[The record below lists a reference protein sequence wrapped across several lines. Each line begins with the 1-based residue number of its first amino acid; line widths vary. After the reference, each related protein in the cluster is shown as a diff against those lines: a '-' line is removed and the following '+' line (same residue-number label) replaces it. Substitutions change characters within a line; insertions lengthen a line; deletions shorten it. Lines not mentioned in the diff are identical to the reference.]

1 MERNGGFGVIGISL
15 AGLGAVVGMPMLF
28 VFLQAIFPHL
38 GENSLREPFS
48 AVWAA
53 YADPRLPELLANTV
67 RLGLWVGAGCLI
79 VATPLAVLRALTDL
93 PAKGLWD
100 LLFLIPFMM
109 PPYIG
114 AFAWTMTL
122 QPGGFMTQTFGAHA
136 GGFLFSFWGIVTVM
150 TLHLFPVVY
159 FAVSRTLAAIGP
171 RFMQAARTSG
181 ASPLYTFWRITLP
194 LSLPGLAA
202 SLLLVFA
209 MSIEEYGTPATLG
222 RQSQYL
228 VLVTSIEERF
238 AEWPIDLPGAAIL
251 SLNLVALA
259 LAAFFLQHWIVTR
272 RSYVTIS
279 GKHGDAGVSA
289 LGFWRWPAL
298 ALFGFVAALAVIV
311 PMAAVLATAFS
322 TTISGGLAWSNL
334 GLRHFESVLSNRDGA
349 MDALFT
355 SLWLAGGASV
365 GAGLLGLLAAYVTVR
380 TRAPGR
386 RVVDALST
394 LPNALPGMVVA
405 IGLILAW
412 NREWWPVQIY
422 NTPLMLM
429 LAYVCLLLP
438 YPVRYA
444 AAGLRQISQSL
455 EAAARVSGAG
465 LAMTIRRIVLPMIA
479 PHLAVAML
487 LVFAIASR
495 ELVASVMVAPPGLR
509 TVSTYVFN
517 QFAQG
522 SAGEGM
528 ALSVIAIF
536 SSTAI
541 LVAMSRFQKRLE
553 H

>member
-1 MERNGGFGVIGISL
+1 MERNGGIGIIGLSL
-15 AGLGAVVGMPMLF
+15 AGLGTVVAVPMLF
-28 VFLQAIFPHL
+28 VLLQAIFPHL
-38 GENSLREPFS
+38 GENSLREPFG
-48 AVWAA
+48 AVWSAF
-53 YADPRLPELLANTV
+53 ADPRLPELLANTV
-67 RLGLWVGAGCLI
+67 RLGVCVAVACTI

-93 PAKGLWD
+93 PGKGLWD

-122 QPGGFMTQTFGAHA
+122 QPGGFTTQIFGAN
-136 GGFLFSFWGIVTVM
+136 GGAFLFSFWGIVTVM

-171 RFMQAARTSG
+171 RYIHAARTSG
-181 ASPLYTFWRITLP
+181 AGPLYAFWRITLP

-222 RQSQYL
+222 RQAQYL

-251 SLNLVALA
+251 SLNLVLLA
-259 LAAFFLQHWIVTR
+259 LAAFLLQHWIVTR

-279 GKHGDAGVSA
+279 GKHGDASTTP
-289 LGFWRWPAL
+289 LGAWRWPAVML
-298 ALFGFVAALAVIV
+298 FALVAALAVVI
-311 PMAAVLATAFS
+311 PMAAVLITATS
-322 TTISGGLAWSNL
+322 NTISGGLAWNNI

-355 SLWLAGGASV
+355 SLWLAGGASL

-380 TRAPGR
+380 SRAPGR
-386 RVVDALST
+386 GAVDALST

-405 IGLILAW
+405 VGLILAW
-412 NREWWPVQIY
+412 NRSWWPVQIY
-422 NTPLMLM
+422 NTSFMLL
-429 LAYVCLLLP
+429 LAYICLLLP

-479 PHLAVAML
+479 PHLAVAMM
-487 LVFAIASR
+487 LVFAIAMR

-517 QFAQG
+517 QFVQG

-541 LVAMSRFQKRLE
+541 LVAMSRFQKNLE